1 MKEKCPLEGIGT
13 FMARPA
19 VMGRHGMIAS
29 AHPLAS
35 NAGLD
40 ILKAGGN
47 AFDAA
52 VATNAVLNVT
62 QPHMCGIGGDVF
74 YLLYS
79 SKDKKVTF
87 MNGSGRS
94 AHLATRSF
102 YTKKGY
108 ESIPLRGPL
117 SMVTVP
123 GCVDAW
129 HQVLKKYGTMEFRD
143 LLRPAIEYADLGH
156 PTSHQ
161 LSTWVGMS
169 AELNRQSNHL
179 SLFLRNGRPLKA
191 GELLV
196 QSDLAETFRAIAEEG
211 RDAFYKGEIAK
222 RIAKFC
228 QENGGVLREQDF
240 EDHRSTWD
248 EPIHTDYRGYRI
260 YQTPPNTQGI
270 TALLEFN
277 IIEGFDLKAMGH
289 NSSSYLHHLCEA
301 KKLAFADRD
310 RYVTDPEFFDIPVEK
325 LLDKN
330 YATKCRA
337 FINANSA
344 LPNNISTGNP
354 YGDTTYFAVVDEEQN
369 MVSCIQSL
377 YFPFGSGV
385 VVEAT
390 GIIMQNRGAY
400 FSLDPQHTN
409 TLEPQKRTLHT
420 LIASIVFDNENN
432 PYLVF
437 GTMGGDGQPQT
448 HLTVISNILDFGMN
462 IQQAIESPR
471 WIHGNVT
478 IEDPKVQFNIEGRIT
493 SNVIKE
499 LEKKGHDIHVIENW
513 AWEVGHAQGI
523 LINKDTG
530 VLQGGADPRGDGY
543 VVGW

>member
-1 MKEKCPLEGIGT
+1 MSQKIPLEGIGT
-13 FMARPA
+13 FMSRPA

-52 VATNAVLNVT
+52 IATNAVLNVT

-79 SKDKKVTF
+79 AKEKRVTF
-87 MNGSGRS
+87 LNGSGRS
-94 AHLATRSF
+94 AYLATRDF
-102 YTKKGY
+102 YKKKGY

-129 HQVLKKYGTMEFRD
+129 HQMLRKYGTMEFRD
-143 LLRPAIEYADLGH
+143 LLRPAIEYAASGH

-161 LSTWVGMS
+161 LSSWIGMS
-169 AELNRQSNHL
+169 AELNPQSNHL

-196 QSDLAETFRAIAEEG
+196 QSDLANTFRAIAQEG

-222 RIAKFC
+222 RVAKLC
-228 QENGGVLREQDF
+228 QETGGVLTEQDF
-240 EDHRSTWD
+240 EDHRSTWG
-248 EPIHTDYRGYRI
+248 EPIHTDYRNFTV

-270 TALLEFN
+270 AALMEFN
-277 IIEGFDLKAMGH
+277 IIEGFDIQAMGH
-289 NSSSYLHHLCEA
+289 NSAAYLHHLCEA

-310 RYVTDPEFFDIPVEK
+310 RYVTDPEFLDIPVEK
-325 LLDKN
+325 LLDKT
-330 YATKCRA
+330 YAAKRRA
-337 FINANSA
+337 LINPNKA
-344 LPNNISTGNP
+344 LPNDIPAGNP
-354 YGDTTYFAVVDEEQN
+354 HGDTTYFAVVDGKQN

-377 YFPFGSGV
+377 YFPFGSGEV
-385 VVEAT
+385 IEAT

-409 TLEPQKRTLHT
+409 TLEPHKRTLHT
-420 LIASIVFDNENN
+420 LIASIVLDNENS

-437 GTMGGDGQPQT
+437 GSMGGDGQPQT
-448 HLTVISNILDFGMN
+448 HLAVISNILDFGMN
-462 IQQAIESPR
+462 IQQAIDSPR

-478 IEDPKVQFNIEGRIT
+478 IEEPKVQFNIEGRVS

-499 LEKKGHDIHVIENW
+499 LEKKGHDMHVLESWTWN
-513 AWEVGHAQGI
+513 VGHAQGI
-523 LINKDTG
+523 LIDKHTG

-543 VVGW
+543 AMGW

>member
-1 MKEKCPLEGIGT
+1 MNEKIPLEGIGT
-13 FMARPA
+13 FMSRPA

-29 AHPLAS
+29 AHPLAT

-40 ILKAGGN
+40 VLKAGGN

-52 VATNAVLNVT
+52 ISTNAVLNVT

-74 YLLYS
+74 YLLYNAKS
-79 SKDKKVTF
+79 KKVTF
-87 MNGSGRS
+87 LNGSGRS
-94 AHLATRSF
+94 AYLATRNF
-102 YTKKGY
+102 YTKQGY

-129 HQVLKKYGTMEFRD
+129 HEMLTRYGTMQFRD
-143 LLRPAIEYADLGH
+143 LLRPAIEYAESGH

-161 LSTWVGMS
+161 LSTWIKMS
-169 AELNRQSNHL
+169 AELIQHSKHL
-179 SLFLRNGRPLKA
+179 GLFLRNGRPLKA

-196 QSDLAETFRAIAEEG
+196 QSDLAQTFRAIAEEG

-222 RIAKFC
+222 RISKSC
-228 QENGGVLREQDF
+228 QENGGVLTEKDF
-240 EDHRSTWD
+240 EDHHSTWG
-248 EPIHTDYRGYRI
+248 EPIHTKYRDFTI
-260 YQTPPNTQGI
+260 FQTPPNTQGLA
-270 TALLEFN
+270 ALLAFN
-277 IIEGFDLKAMGH
+277 IIEGFDIRAMGH
-289 NSSSYLHHLCEA
+289 NSTVYLHHLCEA

-310 RYVTDPEFFDIPVEK
+310 RYLTDPQFFDIPLEK
-325 LLDKN
+325 LLDKR
-330 YATKCRA
+330 YAAKRRA
-337 FINANSA
+337 LITPNKA
-344 LPNNISTGNP
+344 LPNHVPAGNP
-354 YGDTTYFAVVDEEQN
+354 YEDTTYFAVVDEEHN
-369 MVSCIQSL
+369 IVSCIQSL
-377 YFPFGSGV
+377 YFPFGSGE

-390 GIIMQNRGAY
+390 GIIIQNRGAY

-409 TLEPQKRTLHT
+409 TLEPHKRTLHT
-420 LIASIVFDNENN
+420 LIASIVLDNENG

-478 IEDPKVQFNIEGRIT
+478 IEEPKVQFNIEGRVP
-493 SNVIKE
+493 SNVIEALK
-499 LEKKGHDIHVIENW
+499 KKGHDIIVMENW
-513 AWEVGHAQGI
+513 TWNVGHAQGI
-523 LINKDTG
+523 LIDKQTG

-543 VVGW
+543 AMGW